1 MMKSMITGTRINT
14 TLKLSNLL
22 IAFFVVMGT
31 FVASYSAKAH
41 SVAVFIQMGN
51 GTNGGSNGQVRFH
64 ALTWHRFTRTSGSMF
79 VNGVQYPFQSVSL
92 GPMPS
97 DYRGVAGCSGW
108 GSYNNN
114 RYTYQSTAWISG
126 INLCNPL
133 NFGMTGYYLEE
144 PDCNLSGSVN
154 VSTPVILQ
162 NLTISPGTTFC
173 AGTSYSMSIVASG
186 VNLSYQWQRSMDG
199 SNWSNVGGNSS
210 TYSAGAASVSDN
222 GARFRCVVTSSGTC
236 GSNPSATSNT
246 VQITVTNGTSITS
259 QPVSSLSGCSGTTM
273 SLSVAGAGTNL
284 RYQWE
289 VNSTPIG
296 GATNPT
302 FSFIAG
308 QGIYLNGS
316 TVRCV
321 VSGSCG
327 SATSNSTS
335 LSVTPNTTITS
346 QPSNSTVCEDA
357 ATSFNVG
364 AVGANLTYQWQVF
377 RNNTWS
383 NVSNA
388 TIPNTVT
395 YSGATSTQLI
405 LSGTKSNLSGVQ
417 YRCVV
422 SGSCG
427 ASQTSGAA
435 TLTVNQVPTITSQP
449 VNTTACAS
457 NATFTT
463 AATGSS
469 LTYQWQYRADGV
481 AAYQNVSNG
490 ASYSGATTNQL
501 TVIAPSVS
509 LDQYRYRVIVTGVC
523 PSNPTT
529 RTGNPAILTVARP
542 AVITVQPSSTTPS
555 VCEAGAVSMTF
566 TATGSNLTYK
576 WQVSN
581 NGTTFTDIS
590 SGSSYQNFNTNTLNI
605 VGATNNLNGLIYRG
619 VATGSCGA
627 AANTN
632 NITLTINQIPA
643 VTVQPSNQTA
653 CLPATATFGVT
664 AVGYLAT
671 YQWQYSTNG
680 GTYTNV
686 TDGFAG
692 GVTYT
697 GATSNSLTISP
708 DASID
713 QYRYRVRVSG
723 GCGSPVTSDAKI
735 LTVHSL
741 PNITTQPIANTA
753 ICIFG
758 SGTISLTNTGL
769 GNTYRWQQKSPSGSW
784 TNLNN
789 TTSSTGVS
797 TTGVFTNALV
807 LSRVSEGV
815 DGYLYRCIITPNAS
829 CTGAS
834 PINSGTVTLTVNRR
848 PAITIQPVNSNN
860 NTFLQN
866 AQYPNQSTITYV
878 YRVTATGSFTNP
890 TNPDFQ
896 WRETTNGGRSWR
908 NINGGTSSGTTS
920 YAVTTTSTSPYRSTL
935 EVTMQNPSN
944 DFRNRSGFV
953 YRCLITGIC
962 DIVTSNAVKVNPP
975 PKLNRQ

>member
-1 MMKSMITGTRINT
+1 MNISIKESRNN
-14 TLKLSNLL
+14 LKSNLSHL
-22 IAFFVVMGT
+22 LVAFFLLAGT
-31 FVASYSAKAH
+31 LISSYSAKAH
-41 SVAVFIQMGN
+41 SVAVFIEIS
-51 GTNGGSNGQVRFH
+51 GSQVRFH
-64 ALTWHRFTRTSGSMF
+64 ALTWHSTSEFSNRPSGSMF
-79 VNGVQYPFQSVSL
+79 VNGVQYPFRSVWSA
-92 GPMPS
+92 PMPAS
-97 DYRGVAGCSGW
+97 YRLVASCNNWSR
-108 GSYNNN
+108 NN
-114 RYTYQSTAWISG
+114 RSGIAYQTTDWISG

-133 NFGMTGYYLEE
+133 NFGMTGYFLEE
-144 PDCNLSGSVN
+144 PACNLSGSVN

-173 AGTSYSMSIVASG
+173 SGTNYSMSIVASG

-199 SNWSNVGGNSS
+199 SNWSNVGGNSAS
-210 TYSAGAASVSDN
+210 YSAGTASVSDN
-222 GARFRCVVTSSGTC
+222 GARFRCIVTSSGSC
-236 GSNPSATSNT
+236 GTSQSATSNT
-246 VQITVTNGTSITS
+246 VQITVTNGTGISS
-259 QPVSSLSGCSGTTM
+259 QPISSLSGCSGTPM
-273 SLSVAGAGTNL
+273 SLSVAGSGTNL

-302 FSFIAG
+302 FSFTAG

-327 SATSNSTS
+327 SATSNPTS

-395 YSGATSTQLI
+395 YSGATSSQLI

-427 ASQTSGAA
+427 ATQTSGAA
-435 TLTVNQVPTITSQP
+435 TLTVNQVPTITSHP
-449 VNTTACAS
+449 VSTSACAS

-469 LTYQWQYRADGV
+469 LTYQWQFSTDGV

-509 LDQYRYRVIVTGVC
+509 LDQYRYRVIVSGVC

-542 AVITVQPSSTTPS
+542 AVITVQPASTTPS
-555 VCEAGAVSMTF
+555 VCEAGALSMTF
-566 TATGSNLTYK
+566 TATGSNLTYR
-576 WQVSN
+576 WEVN
-581 NGTTFTDIS
+581 
-590 SGSSYQNFNTNTLNI
+590 SGSGFTPITSGSNYQNFNTNTLTIIGVTNSL
-605 VGATNNLNGLIYRG
+605 NNLVYRG
-619 VATGSCGA
+619 VATGACGA
-627 AANTN
+627 AATTN
-632 NITLTINQIPA
+632 NVTLTVNRNPA
-643 VTVQPSNQTA
+643 VTVQASNQTA
-653 CLPATATFGVT
+653 CLPSGTATFAVT
-664 AVGYLAT
+664 AAGHLPT
-671 YQWQYSTNG
+671 YQWQFSTDG

-692 GVTYT
+692 GITYT
-697 GATSNSLTISP
+697 GATTNSLLISP
-708 DASID
+708 TVSAN

-723 GCGSPVTSDAKI
+723 ACGSPVNSDAKI
-735 LTVHSL
+735 LTVYSL
-741 PNITTQPIANTA
+741 PNITSQPIANTSV
-753 ICIFG
+753 CIFG
-758 SGTISLTNTGL
+758 AATISLTDAGV
-769 GNTYRWQQKSPSGSW
+769 GNTYQWQESSNGSSW
-784 TNLNN
+784 TTLTN
-789 TTSSTGVS
+789 TTASTGFSSTGVNTAS
-797 TTGVFTNALV
+797 LV
-807 LSRVSEGV
+807 LSRVPASKNRF
-815 DGYLYRCIITPNAS
+815 LYRCVITPNAA
-829 CTGAS
+829 CGALS
-834 PINSGTVTLTVNRR
+834 STNSGTVTLTVHTK

-866 AQYPNQSTITYV
+866 TQYPSQSTITYV
-878 YRVTATGSFTNP
+878 YRVTATGSFADPANP
-890 TNPDFQ
+890 NFQ
-896 WRETTNGGRSWR
+896 WRETTNGGQSWR
-908 NINGGTSSGTTS
+908 NIAGGSSSGTTS

-935 EVTMQNPSN
+935 EVTMQRPSD
-944 DFRNRSGFV
+944 DFNNRIRFV

-962 DIVTSNAVKVNPP
+962 DVVTSNAVKVNPP

>member
-1 MMKSMITGTRINT
+1 MKSMITGTRINT

-273 SLSVAGAGTNL
+273 SLSVAGSGTNL

-346 QPSNSTVCEDA
+346 QPSNSTV
-357 ATSFNVG
+357 
-364 AVGANLTYQWQVF
+364 
-377 RNNTWS
+377 
-383 NVSNA
+383 
-388 TIPNTVT
+388 
-395 YSGATSTQLI
+395 
-405 LSGTKSNLSGVQ
+405 
-417 YRCVV
+417 
-422 SGSCG
+422 
-427 ASQTSGAA
+427 
-435 TLTVNQVPTITSQP
+435 
-449 VNTTACAS
+449 
-457 NATFTT
+457 
-463 AATGSS
+463 
-469 LTYQWQYRADGV
+469 
-481 AAYQNVSNG
+481 
-490 ASYSGATTNQL
+490 
-501 TVIAPSVS
+501 
-509 LDQYRYRVIVTGVC
+509 
-523 PSNPTT
+523 
-529 RTGNPAILTVARP
+529 
-542 AVITVQPSSTTPS
+542 
-555 VCEAGAVSMTF
+555 
-566 TATGSNLTYK
+566 
-576 WQVSN
+576 
-581 NGTTFTDIS
+581 
-590 SGSSYQNFNTNTLNI
+590 
-605 VGATNNLNGLIYRG
+605 
-619 VATGSCGA
+619 
-627 AANTN
+627 
-632 NITLTINQIPA
+632 
-643 VTVQPSNQTA
+643 
-653 CLPATATFGVT
+653 
-664 AVGYLAT
+664 
-671 YQWQYSTNG
+671 
-680 GTYTNV
+680 
-686 TDGFAG
+686 
-692 GVTYT
+692 
-697 GATSNSLTISP
+697 
-708 DASID
+708 
-713 QYRYRVRVSG
+713 
-723 GCGSPVTSDAKI
+723 
-735 LTVHSL
+735 
-741 PNITTQPIANTA
+741 
-753 ICIFG
+753 
-758 SGTISLTNTGL
+758 
-769 GNTYRWQQKSPSGSW
+769 
-784 TNLNN
+784 
-789 TTSSTGVS
+789 
-797 TTGVFTNALV
+797 
-807 LSRVSEGV
+807 
-815 DGYLYRCIITPNAS
+815 
-829 CTGAS
+829 
-834 PINSGTVTLTVNRR
+834 
-848 PAITIQPVNSNN
+848 
-860 NTFLQN
+860 
-866 AQYPNQSTITYV
+866 
-878 YRVTATGSFTNP
+878 
-890 TNPDFQ
+890 
-896 WRETTNGGRSWR
+896 
-908 NINGGTSSGTTS
+908 
-920 YAVTTTSTSPYRSTL
+920 
-935 EVTMQNPSN
+935 
-944 DFRNRSGFV
+944 
-953 YRCLITGIC
+953 
-962 DIVTSNAVKVNPP
+962 
-975 PKLNRQ
+975 